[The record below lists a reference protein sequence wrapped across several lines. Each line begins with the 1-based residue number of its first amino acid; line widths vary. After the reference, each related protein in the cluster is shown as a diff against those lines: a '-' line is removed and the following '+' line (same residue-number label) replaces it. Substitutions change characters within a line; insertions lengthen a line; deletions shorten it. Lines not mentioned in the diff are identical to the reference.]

1 MALKEPESMDELFY
15 FTRRTLEN
23 GGWLRAWVYRPP
35 APTGKGLL
43 SKPVDEK
50 TGRPKIRSDVYV
62 DDEGNEYPCKE
73 IDKTLKVEVKYKSP
87 YTGKEG
93 EALCPFV
100 RKTFQGVKAFV
111 FEDQEGNKI
120 AITKKMKE
128 PKKKKPKK

>member
-1 MALKEPESMDELFY
+1 MTLKEPESMDELFY

-23 GGWLRAWVYRPP
+23 GGWIRAWVYRPE
-35 APTGKGLL
+35 APSGKGLL

-50 TGRPKIRSDVYV
+50 TGRPKVRSTVYV

-73 IDKTLKVEVKYKSP
+73 INKDLKLEIKYKSP
-87 YTGKEG
+87 HTQKEG
-93 EALCPFV
+93 ETTVPFV
-100 RKTFQGVKAFV
+100 RKTYMGVKAFV

-128 PKKKKPKK
+128 PKKKKKK